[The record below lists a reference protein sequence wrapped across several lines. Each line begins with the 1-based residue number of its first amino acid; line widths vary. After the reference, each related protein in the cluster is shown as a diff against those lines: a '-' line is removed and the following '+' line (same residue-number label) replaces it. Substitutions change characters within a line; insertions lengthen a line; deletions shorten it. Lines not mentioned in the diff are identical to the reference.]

1 MDSQMNTDNVI
12 TGKTAV
18 DNAAAAKRAKTY
30 GKQTTDRG
38 TLIQRSTD
46 NDLDGSSFLK
56 IMVAEMKNID
66 PSSSQDNTAYVTQ
79 MAQMTTMQQM
89 SDLNKTM
96 SAYSYQA
103 LLGKGVTVGVA
114 DTDGYD
120 YTGIVKGVSR
130 MNNTWYL
137 SVDVKESGKIVS
149 KVFEAST
156 LKSVLG
162 TTENTS
168 ASMLVN
174 SDFMAA
180 SSLASNKDNKV
191 VLLNTDSKG
200 TQSVVKGTV
209 KSVFLDNGVVKM
221 RVATYDSDGKESTT
235 TTDYPYS
242 SIVKAGN
249 LTDEDMNVTLEDYI
263 QNSDLTAAKALAN
276 NADNKVIIVHTD
288 DSGNQSLVKGTV
300 KKAFLQ
306 NDVVKVSVATYDSDG
321 KETVTTTDYPYSE
334 IVKSGNLTDEDM
346 NVTLAD
352 YTSTTTDP
360 DKKAAAESALANQ
373 KNDVKGSAS
382 NDYTSDTI
390 NDQIQKAQE
399 VQNG

>member
-1 MDSQMNTDNVI
+1 MDSQMNTTNVI
-12 TGKTAV
+12 TGQKAV
-18 DNAAAAKRAKTY
+18 DDAAAAKRAKTY

-38 TLIQRSTD
+38 TLIQRSRD

-191 VLLNTDSKG
+191 VILNTDSKG

-209 KSVFLDNGVVKM
+209 KSAFLDNGVVKM

-288 DSGNQSLVKGTV
+288 DNGIQSLVKGTV

-306 NDVVKVSVATYDSDG
+306 NNVVKVSVATYDSEG

-334 IVKSGNLTDEDM
+334 IVKSGNLTDADM
-346 NVTLAD
+346 NVKLED
-352 YTSTTTDP
+352 YTSKTTDP
-360 DKKAAAESALANQ
+360 AKKAAAEAKLASQ
-373 KNDVKGSAS
+373 TNDVKGSTS
-382 NDYTSDTI
+382 NTFNSDTI
-390 NDQIQKAQE
+390 NQDIQKAQD